1 MCHSSFM
8 AGLPKWTHSYLAL
21 LFSESCSKLFSPWLG
36 FTFKMLNTNTFIT
49 ATRLH
54 FSLETFRNFLLWT
67 LQRPITKY
75 KIQRTDPNFWML
87 IQSIWTVRCLNV
99 KKSTQSLINRTEK
112 IRISFFFFFFQEK
125 TAETLKKICCIHPI
139 LFLEFTLNLA
149 SKWVYFI
156 RAKNKK

>member
-112 IRISFFFFFFQEK
+112 IRISFFFFFSGK
-125 TAETLKKICCIHPI
+125 NCWDIKKNLLHPSYSISWIHFELSI
-139 LFLEFTLNLA
+139 KMSIF
-149 SKWVYFI
+149 Y
-156 RAKNKK
+156 

>member
-112 IRISFFFFFFQEK
+112 IRISFFFFFFSGK
-125 TAETLKKICCIHPI
+125 NCWDIKKNLLHPSYSISWIHFELSI
-139 LFLEFTLNLA
+139 KMSIF
-149 SKWVYFI
+149 Y
-156 RAKNKK
+156 